1 MIKRL
6 IIETLKTVSASLFI
20 ATLGIAIT
28 LFGAWL
34 HSIN

>member
-6 IIETLKTVSASLFI
+6 IIETFKTVTASLFI
-20 ATLGIAIT
+20 VMFGIAVM

-34 HSIN
+34 QTL

>member
-6 IIETLKTVSASLFI
+6 IIETLKTVTASLFI
-20 ATLGIAIT
+20 AMFGIAIT

-34 HSIN
+34 QTL